1 MHRHP
6 GRGLEGKPL
15 LGSFKVKLVA
25 YFLLL
30 SLLPLAAA
38 FLGFS
43 TVAARSETRRVDA
56 RLQAGLRAGLATYQ
70 DELLAADDAAAR
82 LARNPA
88 FQRALIRRDR
98 AAIRQLLESHPNLH
112 VEAGNGFAVG
122 RTDPTAAIRQVAV
135 VGPGGT
141 RGAVIASV
149 PLDQQLVKRLE
160 GRSGLDLDEHVILIE
175 DRRVVAGPVDS
186 LGSRFD
192 ALPGRTHTLTFGGI
206 RYRTLVAETLNGVP
220 SATIGVISPQTQIDA
235 AKHAAMQRLLA
246 GLFACLLLVAVVAY
260 IEGRAIVRTLR
271 RLVEAT
277 RAISRGDLQQRVEVH
292 GRDEFALLGR
302 TFNEM
307 AAQLQTRLEELESQ
321 RGRLRDVITRF
332 GEALGATH
340 DADQLMRLI
349 VEAAVE
355 ATGAK
360 GGVIVSASGELIQAG
375 TPGDGADK
383 IEVPLSAGE
392 VTFGSLLLFSDHFE
406 DEDRMT
412 AVSLA
417 SHAVVALDNA
427 RLHRIVERQALVDG
441 LTGLANRR
449 QCEETLASE
458 LARVQRFGGPL
469 AIVVADL
476 DWFKD
481 VNDRHGHPSGDAVL
495 REFAQL
501 LNETV
506 RDIDLAGRW
515 GGEEFLVILPGTH
528 LDGGAQVAERIRLA
542 LPGRIVLS
550 ADGSPI
556 PVTASF
562 GVAATPPASTAAE
575 LFSAADAA
583 LYEAKRNGKN
593 RVEVAPAAVAHP

>member
-1 MHRHP
+1 MA
-6 GRGLEGKPL
+6 
-15 LGSFKVKLVA
+15 SFKVKLVA

-38 FLGFS
+38 FWGFS

-56 RLQAGLRAGLATYQ
+56 RLQAGLRADLATYQ
-70 DELLAADDAAAR
+70 DELVAADADAAQ
-82 LARNPA
+82 LARNLA
-88 FQRALIRRDR
+88 FQRALIRHDR
-98 AAIRQLLESHPNLH
+98 GAIQRLLKGHPNLS
-112 VEAGNGFAVG
+112 VEAGSGFQVG
-122 RTDPTAAIRQVAV
+122 RVDPTAATRQVAV
-135 VGPGGT
+135 VGERGT
-141 RGAVIASV
+141 RGAVIAAV
-149 PLDQQLVKRLE
+149 PLDQSLVSRLE
-160 GRSGLDLDEHVILIE
+160 GRSGLDADEHVILIE
-175 DRRVVAGPVDS
+175 DRRVVAGPADT
-186 LGSRFD
+186 LGSRID
-192 ALPGRTHTLTFGGI
+192 ALPGRTHTLTFSST
-206 RYRTLVAETLNGVP
+206 RYRTLVAETLDNMP
-220 SATIGVISPQTQIDA
+220 SGTIGVISPQTRIDA
-235 AKHAAMQRLLA
+235 ANHAAMQRLLA
-246 GLFACLLLVAVVAY
+246 GLFACMLLVAIVAY

-271 RLVEAT
+271 RLVDAT
-277 RAISRGDLQQRVEVH
+277 RAISRGDLEQRVPVQ

-307 AAQLQTRLEELESQ
+307 AAQLQTRLDELERQ
-321 RGRLRDVITRF
+321 RGRLRDVIARF

-355 ATGAK
+355 ATSAK
-360 GGVIVSASGELIQAG
+360 GGVIISSSGELIQAG
-375 TPGDGADK
+375 KPGEGGDK
-383 IEVPLSAGE
+383 IEVPLSAGD
-392 VTFGSLLLFSDHFE
+392 VTFGSLLLFGDHFE

-417 SHAVVALDNA
+417 SHAVVALENA

-449 QCEETLASE
+449 QCEDTLASE
-458 LARVQRFGGPL
+458 LARLERFGGPL
-469 AIVVADL
+469 AVVVTDL

-481 VNDRHGHPSGDAVL
+481 VNDRYGHPSGDAVL

-501 LNETV
+501 LQESV
-506 RDIDLAGRW
+506 RDVDLAGRW
-515 GGEEFLVILPGTH
+515 GGEEFMLILPGTD
-528 LDGGAQVAERIRLA
+528 LAGGAQVAERVRIALA
-542 LPGRIVLS
+542 GRIVLS

-593 RVEVAPAAVAHP
+593 RVETDAEPVAHP

>member
-1 MHRHP
+1 
-6 GRGLEGKPL
+6 

-112 VEAGNGFAVG
+112 VEAGDGFAVG

-192 ALPGRTHTLTFGGI
+192 ALPGRTHTLTFAGT

-220 SATIGVISPQTQIDA
+220 SATIGVISPQTRIDA

-246 GLFACLLLVAVVAY
+246 GLFACLLLVAAVAY

-307 AAQLQTRLEELESQ
+307 AAQLQTRLEELERQ

-340 DADQLMRLI
+340 DGDQLMRLI

-375 TPGDGADK
+375 TPGGGADK

-392 VTFGSLLLFSDHFE
+392 VTFGSLLLFSDRFE

-458 LARVQRFGGPL
+458 LARVERFGGPL